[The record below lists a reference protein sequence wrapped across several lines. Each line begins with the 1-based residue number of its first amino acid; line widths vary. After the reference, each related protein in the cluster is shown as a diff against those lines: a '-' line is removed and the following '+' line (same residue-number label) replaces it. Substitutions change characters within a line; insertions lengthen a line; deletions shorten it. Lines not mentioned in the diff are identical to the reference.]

1 MLSEE
6 QVERAVSVCVSC
18 LVDNALLPGM
28 SSGASA
34 SASASAGG
42 SNNSGGTGPIV
53 ASKGS
58 DKGGRKSGKSG
69 ASSSASASEMMEE
82 DEDYVDNKE
91 GKQGSGGD
99 KSQGGNLEAMVTVG
113 KSKFKVKQSTRRLLA
128 EVGKVLCPMLTGV
141 LASLEGLM
149 MARRQGDRLCVA
161 VYELAFLVLRV
172 DPGSNPKVR
181 HVILP
186 IFF

>member
-1 MLSEE
+1 M
-6 QVERAVSVCVSC
+6 SVCVSC

-69 ASSSASASEMMEE
+69 ASSSASASEMMDED
-82 DEDYVDNKE
+82 DEDYVNNKE